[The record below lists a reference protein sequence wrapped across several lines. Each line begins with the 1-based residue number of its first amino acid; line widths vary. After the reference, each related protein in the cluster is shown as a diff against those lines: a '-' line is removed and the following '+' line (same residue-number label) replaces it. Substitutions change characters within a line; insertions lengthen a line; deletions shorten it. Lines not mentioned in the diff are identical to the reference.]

1 MINEVCVNLIKKA
14 KFSEDEIEKI
24 VDSFYT
30 NYRVVNINHDS
41 LINACKMRKKHDFS
55 FWDSFIIGSAIES
68 NSNIL
73 FSEDMQHG
81 LIVDKKIKIIN
92 PFKLI

>member
-1 MINEVCVNLIKKA
+1 MNSV
-14 KFSEDEIEKI
+14 
-24 VDSFYT
+24 
-30 NYRVVNINHDS
+30 
-41 LINACKMRKKHDFS
+41 

-68 NSNIL
+68 KSNIL

-81 LIVDKKIKIIN
+81 LTINKKIKIIN